1 MDPVLQAAAPAP
13 APSRAHWRLGV
24 EAALLFSL
32 LALLVWTRVVAPEWA
47 RLRGV
52 RAREAAL
59 CAEVRDLEGRVARMK
74 RRRDALR
81 AGEPA
86 TVERAIR
93 EQLGWG
99 RPGEYLVVL
108 PPDTEPE

>member
-1 MDPVLQAAAPAP
+1 MDSAPRAAGSAE
-13 APSRAHWRLGV
+13 APSRARRRLGV

-32 LALLVWTRVVAPEWA
+32 LALLAWTRVVAPGWA
-47 RLRGV
+47 RLHRI

-59 CAEVRDLEGRVARMK
+59 RAEVRDLEGRVARME
-74 RRRDALR
+74 RRTNALL